1 MSPSLTRVNT
11 PRATSSLPPNCSPVE
26 CHPSS
31 LFAPAAADTVDDAHD
46 DLKREM
52 SFYAA
57 SLNAVLWAQAECD
70 KLHIPHKVPPFVSC
84 MRAFYPLIP

>member
-1 MSPSLTRVNT
+1 MSPSRTQVT
-11 PRATSSLPPNCSPVE
+11 PPRAPASLLPN

-31 LFAPAAADTVDDAHD
+31 LFPPAAADTVDDAHD

-70 KLHIPHKVPPFVSC
+70 KLHIPHKVPPVVSC
-84 MRAFYPLIP
+84 TCAVYPLIP